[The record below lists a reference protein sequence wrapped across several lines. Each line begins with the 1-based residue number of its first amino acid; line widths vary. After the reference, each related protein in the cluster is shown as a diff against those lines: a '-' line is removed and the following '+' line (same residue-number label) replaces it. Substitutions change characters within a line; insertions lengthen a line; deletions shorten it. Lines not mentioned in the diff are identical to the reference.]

1 MPILQPIFLDD
12 VGRDLNLPKVLF
24 LTGAHG
30 VGKTTI
36 AREIHLA
43 SMGTGHYSF
52 ANPLYEAARGMFF
65 DGDLNDMKT
74 ADRRSQDVLPNG
86 VTLRTFV
93 NDFGDWMKK
102 QYGEGVLGE
111 LGCNAACSDETN
123 YAYNHFI
130 FDDARRRSDIN
141 PVIKEFG
148 QENCVLLQVMRPGFD
163 PRPGDYPTDFALF
176 SACDNEVFHNTGSL
190 DDIIPGIRNVFAHRQ
205 RPTAREDRTP
215 TP

>member
-12 VGRDLNLPKVLF
+12 VGRDLNLPTVLF
-24 LTGAHG
+24 ITGAHG

-36 AREIHLA
+36 ARQIHLS

-74 ADRRSQDVLPNG
+74 AERRSHEVLDNIP
-86 VTLRTFV
+86 LRRFV

-111 LGCNAACSDETN
+111 LGCRAACIDQIS

-141 PVIKEFG
+141 PVIAEFG
-148 QENCVLLQVMRPGFD
+148 KENCVLLDVKREGFD
-163 PRPGDYPTDFALF
+163 FKSEDYRRDLDLF
-176 SACDNEVFHNTGSL
+176 SACDNEVFYNSGSL
-190 DDIIPGIRNVFAHRQ
+190 DDIIPGIRNVFAHRP
-205 RPTAREDRTP
+205 RPTIKGDRTP